1 MNLSRRIWLPA
12 LVLLLLGLSLTL
24 PRLGASGLWDPWEPK
39 YAQAPREMAE
49 RGNWIIPYFHGDA
62 RLNKPPVT
70 YWLIGASQAVF
81 GVTETAARLPSA
93 LLAVLCPVALFLA
106 FAARGRELEGFLA
119 GAALLT
125 MPEWILLGRFATPD
139 IPLAASLGIAL
150 AAAVALPAVRSSMG
164 RRTLYAIALAAVV
177 VAGLTDWPRGL
188 LLPAWALLAW
198 AAVRLRWPWI
208 GALVVASA
216 LYYAGQ
222 QSYSLPLN
230 LAAIAV
236 VVAGALAAG
245 RFEAGI
251 RWRTWIVAVA
261 VIVLLVAPWFVV
273 AGWLEP
279 DEMSIFKYKHA
290 LNLGESTKYHQG
302 PWHYVVRVVSIG
314 GLPWS
319 AAAVLGLLQAFR
331 RRERDEL
338 SSVLVGAGLGAF
350 LFYALAEPRM
360 GHFYGVIQPAV
371 AGLAGIGIAA
381 FMRKVDWRT
390 IPAAVALVAIAYT
403 AWEHESRILETATV
417 KRALYEYDLATPVA
431 VTVVVWLVLLLA
443 AKAAR
448 RESWSV
454 VCVVPAALLAG
465 MLGMHLV
472 PALEPMKSM
481 RPMWEVY
488 QAQRREGEPIALVG
502 QVKYGCF
509 YYSNNG
515 IAELDSTEEL
525 LDYLRGGGDRYLIL
539 EKKTF
544 RRLETHAPA
553 GGRWEPLA
561 HEHPSHMLVRYGPS

>member
-1 MNLSRRIWLPA
+1 LNLPRRIWLPA

-49 RGNWIIPYFHGDA
+49 RGNWIVPYFHGDA
-62 RLNKPPVT
+62 RLNKPPMT

-81 GVTETAARLPSA
+81 GVTEAAARLPSA
-93 LLAVLCPVALFLA
+93 LLAVLCPVALCLA

-150 AAAVALPAVRSSMG
+150 AAAVAMPAARNPRG
-164 RRTLYAIALAAVV
+164 RRTLFAVAVAAVA

-188 LLPAWALLAW
+188 LLPAWAFLAW

-222 QSYSLPLN
+222 HSYSLPLN
-230 LAAIAV
+230 LAAIAIV
-236 VVAGALAAG
+236 IAGALAAG

-251 RWRTWIVAVA
+251 RWRTWIVAIA
-261 VIVLLVAPWFVV
+261 VIVLLVTPWFLV
-273 AGWLEP
+273 AWRLEP

-290 LNLGESTKYHQG
+290 LNLGESPKYHQG
-302 PWHYVVRVVSIG
+302 PWHDVVRIVSIG

-319 AAAVLGLLQAFR
+319 ATAVLGLLQAFR
-331 RRERDEL
+331 SRKRDEL
-338 SSVLVGAGLGAF
+338 ACALGGAGLGAF

-360 GHFYGVIQPAV
+360 GHFYGVMQPAV

-381 FMRKVDWRT
+381 FMRKLDWRA
-390 IPAAVALVAIAYT
+390 IPAAAALVAITYT
-403 AWEHESRILETATV
+403 AWVHESRVLETATV
-417 KRALYEYDLATPVA
+417 KRALYDFDLATPVA
-431 VTVVVWLVLLLA
+431 AAVALWLVLLLV

-448 RESWSV
+448 RKNGSV
-454 VCVVPAALLAG
+454 VCVIPTALLAG
-465 MLGMHLV
+465 LLGMHLV
-472 PALEPMKSM
+472 PALESKKSM
-481 RPMWEVY
+481 RPMWAAYE
-488 QAQRREGEPIALVG
+488 AERREGEPIALAG
-502 QVKYGCF
+502 QIKFGCF

-515 IAELDSTEEL
+515 IVELDSYEEL
-525 LDYLRGGGDRYLIL
+525 FDYLQGGGDRYLIL
-539 EKKTF
+539 EKKAF
-544 RRLETHAPA
+544 RQLENRFPG
-553 GGRWEPLA
+553 GGRWEPLEY
-561 HEHPSHMLVRYGPS
+561 EHPSHMLVRYSPQ